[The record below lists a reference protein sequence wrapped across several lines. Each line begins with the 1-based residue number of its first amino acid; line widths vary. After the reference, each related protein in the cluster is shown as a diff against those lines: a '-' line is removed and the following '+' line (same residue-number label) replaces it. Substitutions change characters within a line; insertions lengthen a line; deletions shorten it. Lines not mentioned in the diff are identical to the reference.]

1 MRMNLRQIVRNQK
14 LQNFNY
20 NLSDFITEADDEKVE
35 KKDAFAGK
43 SDAKEPKDKYWYVK
57 DGDYKA
63 RVNHPGEGWEL
74 ADKKK
79 AEKAEKEKEGKDTS
93 DEMSVEERKER
104 ADDFAAGLDLKPAGK
119 DKDVYVDEDGKP
131 VLGFADD
138 GTVLA
143 LDIEDQNEKKW
154 EKAISDFN
162 DSTGAVPEPEQS
174 IDLTPEVTEADV
186 EATQKN
192 IENAGEPYIKDKSL
206 GKITEE
212 GEDVFSATIPPA
224 IPEEQFL
231 DNMNTAPNKTTPAKS
246 VRILPDDPFSFD
258 EDQIEKF
265 FSKVPKVYAPVI
277 ERMLN
282 QTIGKSSITD
292 FMQGVGAG
300 QPPSQ
305 AGEIITMAA
314 ITMSDEDADDFFEM
328 LSNRVNQ
335 EGYPPPPKGQA
346 GWISDSWV
354 ESARDVRNG
363 TIARYNGAYGEG
375 NWEIDKGCWD
385 SATEVEAMGLKDYAK
400 NKGFSTDTY
409 MRLNV
414 DGKPILD
421 EISLKK
427 DLNVNFLNKNT
438 TALIDFAIL

>member
-93 DEMSVEERKER
+93 DEMSVEERIVR

-154 EKAISDFN
+154 
-162 DSTGAVPEPEQS
+162 
-174 IDLTPEVTEADV
+174 
-186 EATQKN
+186 
-192 IENAGEPYIKDKSL
+192 
-206 GKITEE
+206 
-212 GEDVFSATIPPA
+212 
-224 IPEEQFL
+224 
-231 DNMNTAPNKTTPAKS
+231 
-246 VRILPDDPFSFD
+246 
-258 EDQIEKF
+258 
-265 FSKVPKVYAPVI
+265 
-277 ERMLN
+277 
-282 QTIGKSSITD
+282 
-292 FMQGVGAG
+292 
-300 QPPSQ
+300 
-305 AGEIITMAA
+305 
-314 ITMSDEDADDFFEM
+314 
-328 LSNRVNQ
+328 
-335 EGYPPPPKGQA
+335 
-346 GWISDSWV
+346 
-354 ESARDVRNG
+354 
-363 TIARYNGAYGEG
+363 
-375 NWEIDKGCWD
+375 
-385 SATEVEAMGLKDYAK
+385 
-400 NKGFSTDTY
+400 
-409 MRLNV
+409 
-414 DGKPILD
+414 
-421 EISLKK
+421 
-427 DLNVNFLNKNT
+427 
-438 TALIDFAIL
+438 